1 MIPPL
6 DKRGLLPPGTHVC
19 DSWGEVALHFATN
32 AHRVKLMQ
40 QMQRFIAAE
49 LAPVAK
55 GLELYLG
62 GSYLSDKAAPSD
74 IDCTLVMPI
83 VQAADRMP
91 LINLSA
97 DGAKGRI
104 YQQYGVEFYLTFQG
118 LGRADFTGFFAYV
131 GEKTAQTKHIDAKD
145 LRGIIKVQAWT
156 PQ

>member
-1 MIPPL
+1 MIPLL
-6 DKRGLLPPGTHVC
+6 DQRGLLPPGTHSC
-19 DSWGEVALHFATN
+19 DNWAELALHFATN
-32 AHRVKLMQ
+32 AHRVRLMR
-40 QMQRFIAAE
+40 QMQRFIEAE

-83 VQAADRMP
+83 AQAQDRVP

-104 YQQYGVEFYLTFQG
+104 YHQYGVEFYLTIQG
-118 LGRADFTGFFAYV
+118 LSRGNFTAFFSYV